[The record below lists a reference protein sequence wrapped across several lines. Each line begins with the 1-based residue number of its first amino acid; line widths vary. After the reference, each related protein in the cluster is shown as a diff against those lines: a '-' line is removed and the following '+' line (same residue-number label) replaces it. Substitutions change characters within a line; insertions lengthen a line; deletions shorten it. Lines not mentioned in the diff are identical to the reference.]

1 MEHFEYSQVVLAVDE
16 NSLDPFYWIKDDPCG
31 FFQTNKKIELTLL
44 HVASRRSRDEGA
56 KILRKFATLASTTM
70 DPSFITKTRLLD
82 CEKTIQK
89 EITKYVN
96 QNKPMF
102 LILGSRSQSLY
113 GEPSSIPQYC
123 QRKCDCTVIIVKR
136 KYRGFGYHSK
146 NLALAVDTNIMS
158 DRCFEWILKASTLPD
173 SSYLV
178 LVHAVDRESDK
189 VDARK
194 FLASFGTRC
203 RQSQKKH
210 LIQSALL
217 WFKDRTAEQAVER
230 FCEIRNVDT
239 LIIASNGSPTWTDKI
254 KGRASDHC
262 VNYVHSADVIIW
274 KDPNPNPLP
283 QLDLPN
289 WTYVTDQFP
298 KDRNPGSRR
307 HSVDGVVFRNAESR
321 RSSLKQSEA
330 DDSQQEIKISRRHSV
345 DNGELA
351 HQVPSPPKEP
361 RPTSVEKKKYST
373 LLSAISR

>member
-1 MEHFEYSQVVLAVDE
+1 MDLKSEHFAGL
-16 NSLDPFYWIKDDPCG
+16 
-31 FFQTNKKIELTLL
+31 
-44 HVASRRSRDEGA
+44 
-56 KILRKFATLASTTM
+56 
-70 DPSFITKTRLLD
+70 
-82 CEKTIQK
+82 
-89 EITKYVN
+89 
-96 QNKPMF
+96 
-102 LILGSRSQSLY
+102 
-113 GEPSSIPQYC
+113 
-123 QRKCDCTVIIVKR
+123 
-136 KYRGFGYHSK
+136 
-146 NLALAVDTNIMS
+146 
-158 DRCFEWILKASTLPD
+158 
-173 SSYLV
+173 SYLV

-361 RPTSVEKKKYST
+361 RPTPVEKKNTPLSYQRSLDKEKKSKKKNSTTNETEEGNTKIKNSKYKNYNDVSLDT
-373 LLSAISR
+373 DFIRGDLFCDNF